1 LLSYLSNFV
10 VLEESMNLYVLEIF
24 SSKFRSNI
32 LKSAAGSGVEQE
44 MNHHL
49 RSFCSNMVDNYDY
62 HLSPPDKYAEIN
74 REKTLSYFKD
84 ISNTVSV
91 DVDIETEVLST
102 KVIQIQED
110 VPVFEFVNNLVQKKF
125 PQTFREVIS
134 LVDSLW
140 LFISINAADEDV
152 PLYHNSR

>member
-1 LLSYLSNFV
+1 V
-10 VLEESMNLYVLEIF
+10 VLEECMNLYVLEVF
-24 SSKFRSNI
+24 CSRFRAGI
-32 LKSAAGSGVEQE
+32 LKASTGSGVEQE
-44 MNHHL
+44 MSHHL
-49 RSFCSNMVDNYDY
+49 RSFCSNLVDNYDY
-62 HLSPPDKYAEIN
+62 HLSPPEKYAEIN

-91 DVDIETEVLST
+91 DVEIETEVIST

-110 VPVFEFVNNLVQKKF
+110 VPVFEFVNNLIQKKF

-140 LFISINAADEDV
+140 LFISINSSEEDI